1 MNPPRAPRPKARLLL
16 RTFIDALVA
25 LQALLSIRRYRRA
38 ARFST
43 AEQGREDPRMHS
55 SQSKPEVKSLKTFAW
70 AWLGLLVLLAFTVG
84 SAFVNLGIANTA
96 INLLVAVIMMLLLMT
111 LFMHES
117 KARRLTQLVSAAGVL
132 WVVLMI
138 GLSLAD
144 YLTRVHIPAPWS

>member
-1 MNPPRAPRPKARLLL
+1 MNPPRAPKSKTRFVRRLVG
-16 RTFIDALVA
+16 ALVA
-25 LQALLSIRRYRRA
+25 LQALLAIRRHRRTL
-38 ARFST
+38 RFS
-43 AEQGREDPRMHS
+43 AAAQGQEDSAVHS
-55 SQSKPEVKSLKTFAW
+55 SRSKPEVKSLKTFAW

-84 SAFVNLGIANTA
+84 SAFIDLGTANTA

-117 KARRLTQLVSAAGVL
+117 KARRLTQLASAAGVL

-144 YLTRVHIPAPWS
+144 YLTRVHIPAPWP

>member
-1 MNPPRAPRPKARLLL
+1 MNPQRAPKSGTRFLGRLVV
-16 RTFIDALVA
+16 ALGA
-25 LQALLSIRRYRRA
+25 LQALLAIRRYRRA
-38 ARFST
+38 VHASPT
-43 AEQGREDPRMHS
+43 AAAPEDSRMRS
-55 SQSKPEVKSLKTFAW
+55 SRTRPEVKSLKTFAF

-84 SAFVNLGIANTA
+84 SAFVDLGAANTA
-96 INLLVAVIMMLLLMT
+96 INLLVSVVMMLLLMT

-117 KARRLTQLVSAAGVL
+117 KARRLTQLASAAGLL

>member
-1 MNPPRAPRPKARLLL
+1 MSRTRAPKSKARFL
-16 RTFIDALVA
+16 RRLVGGLVA
-25 LQALLSIRRYRRA
+25 LQALLAIRRYRRA
-38 ARFST
+38 VHSSEA
-43 AEQGREDPRMHS
+43 APGREDPRMHS
-55 SQSKPEVKSLKTFAW
+55 SQAKPEVKPLRTFAF

-84 SAFVNLGIANTA
+84 SAFVNLGGTANTA
-96 INLLVAVIMMLLLMT
+96 INLLVSVIMMLLLMT

-132 WVVLMI
+132 WVILMI

>member
-1 MNPPRAPRPKARLLL
+1 MNPPRAPKSKTRFVRRLVG
-16 RTFIDALVA
+16 ALVA
-25 LQALLSIRRYRRA
+25 LQALLAIRHYRRTVCFSA
-38 ARFST
+38 A
-43 AEQGREDPRMHS
+43 AQGREDRPMHS
-55 SQSKPEVKSLKTFAW
+55 SQSKPEVKPLKTFAW
-70 AWLGLLVLLAFTVG
+70 AWLALLVLLTFTVG
-84 SAFVNLGIANTA
+84 SAFINLGTANTA

-144 YLTRVHIPAPWS
+144 YLTRVRIPAPWS

>member
-1 MNPPRAPRPKARLLL
+1 MKPRRAPKPKARLL
-16 RTFIDALVA
+16 RTVIGALVA
-25 LQALLSIRRYRRA
+25 LQALLAIRRYRRA
-38 ARFST
+38 IRVSA
-43 AEQGREDPRMHS
+43 APQGREDSRKHS
-55 SQSKPEVKSLKTFAW
+55 SQSKPEVKPLKTFAW

-84 SAFVNLGIANTA
+84 SAFVNLGTANTA
-96 INLLVAVIMMLLLMT
+96 INLLVSVIMMLLLMT

-117 KARRLTQLVSAAGVL
+117 KARRLTQLASAVGLL

>member
-1 MNPPRAPRPKARLLL
+1 MKPRLAPVSWARRL
-16 RTFIDALVA
+16 RRLVDGLIA
-25 LQALLSIRRYRRA
+25 LQALLAIRRYRRA
-38 ARFST
+38 VHAS
-43 AEQGREDPRMHS
+43 AGAQDPRDSRMHS
-55 SQSKPEVKSLKTFAW
+55 AQTKPEVKPLKTFAW

-84 SAFVNLGIANTA
+84 SAFVNLGAANTA
-96 INLLVAVIMMLLLMT
+96 INLLVSVVMMLLLMT

-117 KARRLTQLVSAAGVL
+117 KARRLTQLASAAGLL